1 MTDLDASINRIKRE
15 VAALPTQMTT
25 RNASSKL
32 EQTQSKTSSPQKRVT
47 ANNNRDLLQQGIID

>member
-1 MTDLDASINRIKRE
+1 MSDCYDHEKTCPKNRQKKMTDLDASINRIKRE

-32 EQTQSKTSSPQKRVT
+32 EQTQSKTSSP
-47 ANNNRDLLQQGIID
+47 